1 MEDYITLSELYIYDS
16 KLFKT
21 KNLKSFLKNFKI
33 QESDTVKLKGN
44 KIGIKKTWI
53 KKNIP
58 SFNLKLEEIKERE
71 SINFFEVVLTLEK
84 YKCKTFNPI
93 NLNLDSTTVKYFLKE
108 EKRTPYFTRKGLIKI
123 MVHYN
128 DLPDYIFEWINE
140 LNNGLLKP
148 QVNNLKNV
156 IEMVNLNHPPIIKKT
171 DGVLSL
177 SNQRTTLYNVN
188 TEDIIVDFKRIGD
201 LKNEPNLSI
210 VLDDYK
216 CPVYSQLQ
224 LNLEK
229 VLKEAKLDYQNSIKE
244 LKQEK
249 VIQHLQQEL
258 EKEKSLKDQMLSL
271 HQSFIPMSIKPSP
284 ICSPNKSLLKPS
296 KIQ

>member
-1 MEDYITLSELYIYDS
+1 MEDYITLSELYVYDS

-21 KNLKSFLKNFKI
+21 KNLKSFLRTFKI
-33 QESDTVKLKGN
+33 QEGDTVKLKGN
-44 KIGIKKTWI
+44 KIGIKKGWV

-71 SINFFEVVLTLEK
+71 SINFFEVALTLEK

-123 MVHYN
+123 MVLYN

-148 QVNNLKNV
+148 QLNNLKNV
-156 IEMVNLNHPPIIKKT
+156 MEMVNLNHPPIIKKT

-177 SNQRTTLYNVN
+177 SNHVYNVN

-201 LKNEPNLSI
+201 LKNEPNLST
-210 VLDDYK
+210 VLNEYK

-244 LKQEK
+244 LKQER

-284 ICSPNKSLLKPS
+284 SQCSPTTKSVLKPS

>member
-128 DLPDYIFEWINE
+128 DLPDYIF
-140 LNNGLLKP
+140 
-148 QVNNLKNV
+148 
-156 IEMVNLNHPPIIKKT
+156 
-171 DGVLSL
+171 
-177 SNQRTTLYNVN
+177 
-188 TEDIIVDFKRIGD
+188 
-201 LKNEPNLSI
+201 
-210 VLDDYK
+210 
-216 CPVYSQLQ
+216 
-224 LNLEK
+224 
-229 VLKEAKLDYQNSIKE
+229 
-244 LKQEK
+244 
-249 VIQHLQQEL
+249 
-258 EKEKSLKDQMLSL
+258 
-271 HQSFIPMSIKPSP
+271 
-284 ICSPNKSLLKPS
+284 
-296 KIQ
+296 